1 MEDLDNKWI
10 LLQKEQDC
18 DENDDNSPATL
29 GLENMRGV
37 FILVGVGIVG
47 GLGLIVI
54 EIVYKKHQM
63 KKKNRTNM
71 ARLAIEKWRGT
82 LQVSVYILSLRP
94 NKKCKIDSNILDL
107 RYHTNTIFRNERL

>member
-94 NKKCKIDSNILDL
+94 NKISCA
-107 RYHTNTIFRNERL
+107 

>member
-94 NKKCKIDSNILDL
+94 NKISCAYSDA
-107 RYHTNTIFRNERL
+107 RLIQTFWI